1 MIDKALRFLTE
12 EINQYLK
19 SKLSF
24 LGDKIILDNI
34 SRLNDASNN
43 TNATNKV
50 ILSLVN
56 IEEDRLYKNPENFTK
71 TDDNKV
77 VYKNPPVPV
86 NVYFVFA
93 FNHCEND
100 TEFTNHYE

>member
-1 MIDKALRFLTE
+1 MIDKALRFLAD

-19 SKLSF
+19 TKLSF

-56 IEEDRLYKNPENFTK
+56 IEEDRLYKNPSVHT
-71 TDDNKV
+71 
-77 VYKNPPVPV
+77 
-86 NVYFVFA
+86 
-93 FNHCEND
+93 HSQR
-100 TEFTNHYE
+100 